1 MPGRLAGTR
10 HASLRSVSLFGQEA
24 LLEVSYLL
32 SSLEDQARPPHGA
45 APETWSRAHRHLQAL
60 AIEAAA
66 AGEEWLGS
74 QLSAFAFLIKD
85 EHGEGTR
92 VEWALQRFEASS
104 KQPHV
109 RLEGARIAAE
119 ALQELRTLTQ
129 PPRP

>member
-1 MPGRLAGTR
+1 M
-10 HASLRSVSLFGQEA
+10 SLFHQEA

-32 SSLEDQARPPHGA
+32 SSLQEDARLPHGA
-45 APETWSRAHRHLQAL
+45 APHTWERAHHHLAAL

-74 QLSAFAFLIKD
+74 QLSAFAFLVK
-85 EHGEGTR
+85 EERGEGAR

-104 KQPHV
+104 KHPHV
-109 RLEGARIAAE
+109 TLEGARIASQ